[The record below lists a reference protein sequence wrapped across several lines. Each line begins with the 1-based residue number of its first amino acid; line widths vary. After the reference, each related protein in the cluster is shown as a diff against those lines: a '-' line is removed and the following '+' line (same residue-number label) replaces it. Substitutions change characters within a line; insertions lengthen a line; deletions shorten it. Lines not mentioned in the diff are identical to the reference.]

1 MTAFR
6 IADGASHR
14 LDEIFDYTRRKWGD
28 AQAET
33 YIRGLFDKFKAIA
46 AREFPWRAIP
56 AEFGVDGFVC
66 HHQKHYIYWKLLAD
80 GKIGIVTV
88 LHERMHQI
96 ERLKAELEPI
106 KGSNT

>member
-66 HHQKHYIYWKLLAD
+66 QAPPVGFVVTVGDEVGIVGAEFVFELTD
-80 GKIGIVTV
+80 IGI
-88 LHERMHQI
+88 
-96 ERLKAELEPI
+96 
-106 KGSNT
+106 